1 MPSLPFG
8 IKTPPR
14 SLRQTSSLENGIL
27 SPGISLPLS
36 IKKTNLQYDRLIS
49 KAEKQI
55 QLEIVSSE
63 NNKVTLESMM
73 EDRHIATVVTETTI
87 FALVM
92 IISFLGNLL
101 VCYAVYRNPRLRNPS
116 NYYIISL
123 ALTDILLASCAM
135 PLSVAYLATGEWS
148 FGTSACEFFAILT
161 TSMTETSAFN
171 MALMALNRYYKVV
184 KPNKYQAVFKPSNIV
199 TTALLAWI
207 IPMTFAILSVF
218 VFDEEAKPNPGYPI
232 CVIQFPKSSL
242 TAVFGVTYSQY
253 FIIVFCYWKIYR
265 KVKMHNTNLSWQSS
279 NAVDVKVSKTL
290 FVTVVS
296 FVSLFLPASI
306 IFTLHEF
313 LWPTGFPRFV
323 ALLAVFLI
331 FMTSSTNP
339 FIYGYMNRA
348 FRNEFK
354 KFLMP
359 KRRHSVAEGGATG
372 QNQRRG
378 HRC

>member
-1 MPSLPFG
+1 
-8 IKTPPR
+8 
-14 SLRQTSSLENGIL
+14 
-27 SPGISLPLS
+27 
-36 IKKTNLQYDRLIS
+36 
-49 KAEKQI
+49 
-55 QLEIVSSE
+55 
-63 NNKVTLESMM
+63 MM

-135 PLSVAYLATGEWS
+135 PLSVAYLATDEWS

-184 KPNKYQAVFKPSNIV
+184 KPNKYQAVFKPRNIV

-218 VFDEEAKPNPGYPI
+218 VFDEEAKPKPGYPI
-232 CVIQFPKSSL
+232 CVIQFPKLSL
-242 TAVFGVTYSQY
+242 TAVFGFTYSQY

-265 KVKMHNTNLSWQSS
+265 KVKMHNANLSWQSS

-313 LWPTGFPRFV
+313 LWPTGFPRFGS
-323 ALLAVFLI
+323 LLAVFLI

-359 KRRHSVAEGGATG
+359 KRGHSVAEGGATG